1 MRRVLFAIVALAT
14 VAMIG
19 SIAVGTEAG
28 SDSRPTR
35 YIVLYE
41 PNASPAALQAA
52 VKQADGRILR
62 ANGKVGVATVVSSNT
77 RFRAEAARSAVID
90 GVARNVPISLE
101 PVRRSLTPPSLAL
114 PESTAGRIIGLC
126 PAASPARS
134 SLAASPSERRCPR
147 RSNARPPVNLASS
160 SSAAKQ
166 ASARAGFSPS

>member
-1 MRRVLFAIVALAT
+1 MRRVLFAFVALAT

-41 PNASPAALQAA
+41 PNASPAALKAA

-90 GVARNVPISLE
+90 GVARNVPIG
-101 PVRRSLTPPSLAL
+101 RARPSLRPKVSDEQLRSAQ
-114 PESTAGRIIGLC
+114 AC
-126 PAASPARS
+126 SPG
-134 SLAASPSERRCPR
+134 
-147 RSNARPPVNLASS
+147 NARRLRRRGRPAPRPTATT
-160 SSAAKQ
+160 
-166 ASARAGFSPS
+166 RPSRWLLCSGTCG

>member
-1 MRRVLFAIVALAT
+1 MRRVLFAFVALAT

-41 PNASPAALQAA
+41 PNASPAALKAA

-90 GVARNVPISLE
+90 GVARNVPIGKA
-101 PVRRSLTPPSLAL
+101 RPSLRPKVSEEQLRTLRRAARGTKAAPL
-114 PESTAGRIIGLC
+114 KGAAGNGARQ
-126 PAASPARS
+126 PQPAR
-134 SLAASPSERRCPR
+134 AT
-147 RSNARPPVNLASS
+147 
-160 SSAAKQ
+160 
-166 ASARAGFSPS
+166 GFSAVGHADDPRDA

>member
-1 MRRVLFAIVALAT
+1 MRRALFAFVALAT

-52 VKQADGRILR
+52 VKQADGRVLR
-62 ANGKVGVATVVSSNT
+62 ANNKVGVATVVSSNT

-90 GVARNVPISLE
+90 GVARNVPIGKA
-101 PVRRSLTPPSLAL
+101 RPSLRPKVSDEQLRAL
-114 PESTAGRIIGLC
+114 RREPGGHRQLSRRGRPAGRPVATTRPSRWLLC
-126 PAASPARS
+126 SGT
-134 SLAASPSERRCPR
+134 C
-147 RSNARPPVNLASS
+147 
-160 SSAAKQ
+160 
-166 ASARAGFSPS
+166 G